1 MLKTTNEQICFL
13 VRSDV
18 SDAADI
24 PHRIIGIA
32 WLSPGK
38 AGSLGP
44 NSYRPVQMCW

>member
-13 VRSDV
+13 IRSDV
-18 SDAADI
+18 SYAADV
-24 PHRIIGIA
+24 PHRIGIA
-32 WLSPGK
+32 WLSPGR

>member
-24 PHRIIGIA
+24 PHRIGIA
-32 WLSPGK
+32 WLSPGW

>member
-18 SDAADI
+18 SDATDI
-24 PHRIIGIA
+24 PHRIGIV

-38 AGSLGP
+38 AGSLSP